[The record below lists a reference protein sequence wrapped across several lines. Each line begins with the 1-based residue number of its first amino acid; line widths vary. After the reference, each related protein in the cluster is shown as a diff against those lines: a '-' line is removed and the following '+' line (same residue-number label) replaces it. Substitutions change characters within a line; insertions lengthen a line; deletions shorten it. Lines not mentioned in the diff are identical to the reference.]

1 MMAAVKESALIDI
14 QYSFYTTTT
23 LIDTFDSSITAFRP
37 TDKPQIASLE
47 CTVIDHTRHFI
58 ITGSPTSSYDF

>member
-23 LIDTFDSSITAFRP
+23 LIDTFDSSITAFIPINRQLRRFSAP
-37 TDKPQIASLE
+37 
-47 CTVIDHTRHFI
+47 
-58 ITGSPTSSYDF
+58 

>member
-37 TDKPQIASLE
+37 TDKPPIASL
-47 CTVIDHTRHFI
+47 
-58 ITGSPTSSYDF
+58 